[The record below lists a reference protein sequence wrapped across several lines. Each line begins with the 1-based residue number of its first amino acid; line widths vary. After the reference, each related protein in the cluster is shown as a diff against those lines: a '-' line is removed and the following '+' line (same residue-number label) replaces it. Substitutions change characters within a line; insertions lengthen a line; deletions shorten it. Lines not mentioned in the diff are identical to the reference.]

1 MISVG
6 HPGRCRRGTVKLSPK
21 GQKNDREKAQ
31 KIKRRIMKI
40 IKEQFDFTDEEIMRI
55 ACEDW
60 AHIMDGG
67 VLAVW
72 GKDIL
77 NLDNREE

>member
-1 MISVG
+1 
-6 HPGRCRRGTVKLSPK
+6 
-21 GQKNDREKAQ
+21 
-31 KIKRRIMKI
+31 MKI

>member
-1 MISVG
+1 
-6 HPGRCRRGTVKLSPK
+6 
-21 GQKNDREKAQ
+21 
-31 KIKRRIMKI
+31 MKI
-40 IKEQFDFTDEEIMRI
+40 IKEHTDYTDEEIMRI

-60 AHIMDGG
+60 GHIMDGG

-77 NLDNREE
+77 NLENREEWVGDTSLKNLEILA

>member
-1 MISVG
+1 
-6 HPGRCRRGTVKLSPK
+6 
-21 GQKNDREKAQ
+21 
-31 KIKRRIMKI
+31 MKI

-55 ACEDW
+55 ACDDW
-60 AHIMDGG
+60 ENIMDGG

-77 NLDNREE
+77 DIEIRKNE